1 MLIACRRFSI
11 CNLRTHEEIIR
22 PMRSMTGY
30 GRGQSS
36 FDGAKF
42 SVELNAVNRKQSD
55 VTVSLPREFNKLE
68 PLVRDLINARVS
80 RGRLNVVV
88 TYQNGGAAAPRLSI
102 DTALASSYHRAMLH
116 LKKELKAEGEIT
128 IETILR
134 APGVL
139 RVPEEQL
146 EVDDLWPHLETAL
159 KGALD
164 DLIQMRDRE
173 GKHLAKDLIKRL
185 KLVRQSL
192 RKIRQL
198 HPTVSK
204 KYRQMLQERLAR
216 AGLEIALDDER
227 LVKELILF
235 ADRSDV
241 SEELIRLE
249 SHLAQFAHT
258 LRKLEPVGRT
268 LDFITQEIYREF
280 NTLGAKANDAE
291 ISQLVVTCKAE
302 MEKIREQIQNIE

>member
-1 MLIACRRFSI
+1 
-11 CNLRTHEEIIR
+11 
-22 PMRSMTGY
+22 MTGY

-36 FDGAKF
+36 FDGAKC
-42 SVELNAVNRKQSD
+42 SVELNSVNRKQSE
-55 VTVSLPREFNKLE
+55 VTVSLPREFNELE
-68 PLVRDLINARVS
+68 PRVRDLINSRIS

-88 TYQNGGAAAPRLSI
+88 AFQNGATAAPRLAI
-102 DTALASSYHRAMLH
+102 DSALAESYYRAMV
-116 LKKELKAEGEIT
+116 ELREQLGATGEIT
-128 IETILR
+128 IETVLR

-139 RVPEEQL
+139 RIPEDSL
-146 EVDDLWPHLETAL
+146 PPDNAWPHLESAL
-159 KGALD
+159 TSALD
-164 DLIQMRDRE
+164 DLIRMRESE
-173 GKHLAKDLIKRL
+173 GKHLAKDLIHRL

-198 HPTVSK
+198 HPGVCK
-204 KYRQMLQERLAR
+204 KYRQTLQERIAR
-216 AGLEIALDDER
+216 AGLELPVDDER
-227 LVKELILF
+227 LAREVILF
-235 ADRSDV
+235 ADKSDI
-241 SEELIRLE
+241 SEELIRLD

-258 LRKLEPVGRT
+258 LRKTEPVGRT

>member
-1 MLIACRRFSI
+1 
-11 CNLRTHEEIIR
+11 
-22 PMRSMTGY
+22 MTGY
-30 GRGQSS
+30 GRGQNT
-36 FDGAKF
+36 FDGSKF
-42 SVELNAVNRKQSD
+42 SVELNSVNRKQSD
-55 VTVSLPREFNKLE
+55 VTVSLPREFNELE
-68 PLVRDLINARVS
+68 PRVRDLINSRVS

-88 TYQNGGAAAPRLSI
+88 SFQSGASLAPRLAI
-102 DTALASSYHRAMLH
+102 DATLAAAYYRAMVDLREQ
-116 LKKELKAEGEIT
+116 LGAGGEIT

-134 APGVL
+134 CPGVL
-139 RVPEEQL
+139 RVPEDAIAIDNAWL
-146 EVDDLWPHLETAL
+146 HLEEAL
-159 KGALD
+159 TGALD
-164 DLIQMRDRE
+164 DLIHMRERE

-198 HPTVSK
+198 HPAVCK
-204 KYRQMLQERLAR
+204 KYRQTLHERIAR
-216 AGLEIALDDER
+216 AGLDLPVDDER
-227 LVKELILF
+227 LVREVILF
-235 ADRSDV
+235 ADKSDI
-241 SEELIRLE
+241 SEELIRLD

-258 LRKLEPVGRT
+258 LRKVEPVGRT

>member
-1 MLIACRRFSI
+1 
-11 CNLRTHEEIIR
+11 
-22 PMRSMTGY
+22 MTGY
-30 GRGQSS
+30 GRGQSA
-36 FDGAKF
+36 FDGSKF
-42 SVELNAVNRKQSD
+42 SVELNSVNRKQSD
-55 VTVSLPREFNKLE
+55 VTVSLPREFNELE
-68 PLVRDLINARVS
+68 PRVRDLINSRIS

-88 TYQNGGAAAPRLSI
+88 TFQSGPALTPRLAVDSALAAA
-102 DTALASSYHRAMLH
+102 YYRAMV
-116 LKKELKAEGEIT
+116 ELRSDLGAGGEIT

-139 RVPEEQL
+139 RVPE
-146 EVDDLWPHLETAL
+146 DSIAIDNAWPHLEKAL
-159 KGALD
+159 TSALD
-164 DLIQMRDRE
+164 DLIHMRERE
-173 GKHLAKDLIKRL
+173 GKHLAKDMIKRL

-198 HPTVSK
+198 HPAVCK
-204 KYRQMLQERLAR
+204 KFRQTLQERIAR
-216 AGLEIALDDER
+216 AGLDLPLDDER
-227 LVKELILF
+227 LVREVILF
-235 ADRSDV
+235 ADKSDI

-258 LRKLEPVGRT
+258 LRKVEPVGRT

-291 ISQLVVTCKAE
+291 ISQFVVTCKAE